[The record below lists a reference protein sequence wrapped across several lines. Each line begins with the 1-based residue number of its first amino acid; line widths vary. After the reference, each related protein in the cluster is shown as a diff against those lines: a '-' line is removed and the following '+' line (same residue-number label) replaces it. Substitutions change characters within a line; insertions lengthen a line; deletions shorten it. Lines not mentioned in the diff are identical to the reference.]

1 MNGEHKVG
9 ESAARFRNRIT
20 WAAVVGTTAWT
31 GYFFAFLVY
40 QSLFGTGSS
49 DNWFLQ
55 MIQNHPAATIGVGIS
70 AISAFCLVA
79 VLEVSRGPIEFE
91 VLGFKF
97 RGASGP
103 VILWVLCFLG
113 MIFGVWLLWEKAA

>member
-1 MNGEHKVG
+1 MDEEHKACKS
-9 ESAARFRNRIT
+9 EEPIRNRIT
-20 WAAVVGTTAWT
+20 WVAVIGTTAWT

-40 QSLFGTGSS
+40 QSLFGTSSS

-55 MIQNHPAATIGVGIS
+55 MLQNHPAATIGVGIS

-113 MIFGVWLLWEKAA
+113 MIFGVWLLWDKGA